1 MSQGLQLSD
10 YNYSPNV
17 SVVARK
23 CQYSDLDL
31 SFKIHPILK
40 DIIPLN
46 DIDAINNSL
55 KNLIASYTYSRPF
68 KPFFNNTIKNL
79 LFEPNTR
86 FTRIGLRDAI
96 GSVIERYEPRV
107 KRFEVDVDDNDE
119 TNSYKITIM
128 YETSYDETEQM
139 ILYIERLR

>member
-23 CQYSDLDL
+23 QNYSDLDL
-31 SFKIHPILK
+31 SFRVHPLLK
-40 DIIPLN
+40 DVVPLN

-55 KNLIASYTYSRPF
+55 KNLISAYSYSRPF
-68 KPFFNNTIKNL
+68 KPFFNTTIKNL
-79 LFEPNTR
+79 LFEPNTT

-96 GSVIERYEPRV
+96 GSVIERYEPRIS
-107 KRFEVDVDDNDE
+107 RYEVFVEDNDD
-119 TNSYKITIM
+119 TNSYKISIV
-128 YETSYDETEQM
+128 YETSYNVTEQM
-139 ILYIERLR
+139 VLYIERLR